1 MTTTNRTK
9 MTLIHD
15 LWLIF
20 CQNGV
25 FWFILLSKWRF
36 AALAFF
42 LYGVCRTQTIKNQQ
56 YELQQI
62 YNQIAG
68 SRSAGC

>member
-1 MTTTNRTK
+1 MAR
-9 MTLIHD
+9 
-15 LWLIF
+15 
-20 CQNGV
+20 
-25 FWFILLSKWRF
+25 FWFLFLSKLRF

-42 LYGVCRTQTIKNQQ
+42 LYGVCRTQTIKNPQ